1 MIFKLRNRTKID
13 KSTRRGDLNKTIE
26 EVKFER
32 QVLNERFHDIVE
44 KYKTYQGVKENVRD
58 REIEKNNSKG
68 L

>member
-1 MIFKLRNRTKID
+1 M
-13 KSTRRGDLNKTIE
+13 DLQFA
-26 EVKFER
+26 FER